1 MRVLLVEDDDAIADP
16 MIDGLEHHGFEVT
29 RVARG
34 GEALAAPEP
43 DLVVLD
49 LGLPDMDGLDVCR
62 ALRARSPRLPILVVS
77 ARSDEVDRVVGLELG
92 ADDYLGKPFGLR
104 ELVARIRAVLR
115 RTVGDPALADH
126 TTDRSAAV
134 PAQAADPTGDPE
146 PVDGPGGSVGHGA
159 RPAPGGT
166 GERADRA
173 DRGEVSVVGALR
185 VDHRAHRVLLG
196 GAELTLTVKEYGVL
210 ALLAADPG
218 AVVTRTELIE
228 RVWDEHWYGPTRT
241 LDVHVAQLRR
251 KLGDPRWIE
260 TVRSVGYRLAEPS

>member
-1 MRVLLVEDDDAIADP
+1 MRVLLVEDDDAIAEP
-16 MIDGLEHHGFEVT
+16 MTDGLEHHGFGVT
-29 RVARG
+29 RVATG
-34 GEALAAPEP
+34 ADALAAPEP

-115 RTVGDPALADH
+115 RTVGDPALAERAPSAPSAPVAGPADD
-126 TTDRSAAV
+126 TTEPSAGSSV
-134 PAQAADPTGDPE
+134 TGPA
-146 PVDGPGGSVGHGA
+146 GPAGLNE
-159 RPAPGGT
+159 R
-166 GERADRA
+166 GERGE
-173 DRGEVSVVGALR
+173 RGDVTVVGPLR
-185 VDHRAHRVLLG
+185 VDHRAHRVFLG
-196 GAELTLTVKEYGVL
+196 GGEIGLTVKEYGVL

-260 TVRSVGYRLAEPS
+260 TVRSVGYRLAEPT

>member
-1 MRVLLVEDDDAIADP
+1 MRVLLVEDDDAIAEP
-16 MIDGLEHHGFEVT
+16 MTDGLEHHGFRVT
-29 RVARG
+29 RVATG
-34 GEALAAPEP
+34 ADALAAPEP

-62 ALRARSPRLPILVVS
+62 ALRARSTRLPILVVS

-115 RTVGDPALADH
+115 RSVGDPALAE
-126 TTDRSAAV
+126 RGSSAPATLPGSSAPPV
-134 PAQAADPTGDPE
+134 PATPVGDDTTE
-146 PVDGPGGSVGHGA
+146 PSVTGPGDRG
-159 RPAPGGT
+159 
-166 GERADRA
+166 DRA
-173 DRGEVSVVGALR
+173 EMTVVGSLR
-185 VDHRAHRVLLG
+185 VDHRAHRVFLG
-196 GAELTLTVKEYGVL
+196 DDEIGLTVKEYGVL

-260 TVRSVGYRLAEPS
+260 TVRSVGYRLAEPT